1 MLWRLSRNYGN
12 DEGGGA
18 GTEGIV
24 FQRGNKHRHDS
35 PLFHYTTLPFVIME
49 KIHISFVICYYKV
62 EMPYFVSHYFL
73 HRKLRIVIY
82 DTILI
87 NAHKYRTLQ
96 FRAFHRVYSGVC
108 HGCIVPKWFRWSLLM
123 LTSLSQQ
130 PSSCHRSFP

>member
-1 MLWRLSRNYGN
+1 MIWRLSRNYGN

-49 KIHISFVICYYKV
+49 KIHISFVICYKV
-62 EMPYFVSHYFL
+62 EMPYVVSHYFF

-82 DTILI
+82 DTILKYDTQI
-87 NAHKYRTLQ
+87 QNTAIQGVSQGLLWCIPRLYCSQVVPLELAHADITVT
-96 FRAFHRVYSGVC
+96 ATV
-108 HGCIVPKWFRWSLLM
+108 I
-123 LTSLSQQ
+123 LS
-130 PSSCHRSFP
+130 S